1 MLFWCCHVTRHALP
15 CCPDVQRKRP
25 DGAAGAAAAAASK
38 KPLTPEE
45 EAFIAR
51 REAAR
56 QRVQKR
62 TMDGFGLT

>member
-1 MLFWCCHVTRHALP
+1 MFWCCHVTRHALP

>member
-1 MLFWCCHVTRHALP
+1 MFWCCHVTRHALP

-25 DGAAGAAAAAASK
+25 DGAAGAAAAAAASK

>member
-1 MLFWCCHVTRHALP
+1 MCCNVILLP
-15 CCPDVQRKRP
+15 FLLSVQRKRP
-25 DGAAGAAAAAASK
+25 DGPAGGAAAAASK

-56 QRVQKR
+56 QRVAKR